1 MLGNSWFKKEK
12 PLLGLTGM
20 GGGATGLSQAGVA
33 STVLLGSYLADMTG
47 TIRGTGWEWDNIFDG
62 NKTTASA
69 PGIGGNSLFTPS
81 SSIAFATLAVYAYKD
96 GTPGEIEINGTD
108 VTSQIANHNGIGPN
122 QRNVI
127 TGITSPLTSLKSISL
142 ANLSNVVISGIEIN
156 GKLLV
161 EG

>member
-1 MLGNSWFKKEK
+1 MGF
-12 PLLGLTGM
+12 LGLSGF
-20 GGGATGLSQAGVA
+20 GGGATGLSQAGV
-33 STVLLGSYLADMTG
+33 STVILGSYLADMTG

-62 NKTTASA
+62 DKTTGSA
-69 PGIGGNSLFTPS
+69 PGVNGNWIFTPS
-81 SSIAFATLAVYAYKD
+81 SSIAFTTLAVYAYKD
-96 GTPGEIEINGTD
+96 GTPGTLEINGTD
-108 VTSQIANHNGIGPN
+108 VTSQIAGHNGIGCN

-142 ANLSNVVISGIEIN
+142 ANLSNVPVSGIEIN